1 MHTTVTAFPLSRQ
14 QKLLRG
20 IADVLRSKQGEEA
33 TLFWRETA
41 KALLQNLVGRGVDVK
56 SAEGEVR
63 ALFYAVMAEIET
75 NAQVRRG

>member
-20 IADVLRSKQGEEA
+20 IADVLRSKQGVEA

-41 KALLQNLVGRGVDVK
+41 KGLMQNLTERGVDAQ
-56 SAEGEVR
+56 SAEDEVR
-63 ALFYAVMAEIET
+63 ALFYAVMAEIDT
-75 NAQVRRG
+75 DAQVRRG